1 MGIAAYNRGT
11 KLMRDQITAN
21 LPDHHDNLFRDI
33 NECRTGTTKL
43 FQDTVIRI
51 DERGKFWLM
60 DRPEEGWAS
69 YAKPY
74 DSLHQIVSEYAVHL
88 VGLSRDAHSQV
99 IPVIAL

>member
-11 KLMRDQITAN
+11 KLMRDQLAAE
-21 LPDHHDNLFRDI
+21 LPGHHENLFADI
-33 NECRTGTTKL
+33 NAGRTGTSHL

-51 DERGKFWLM
+51 DSHGKFWLM

-69 YAKPY
+69 YGKPY
-74 DSLHQIVSEYAVHL
+74 DSLRDIVSNYAVHL
-88 VGLSRDAHSQV
+88 VGLSRDAHSQM